1 MEVPRETLDLDAL
14 RLLAHP
20 LRQRIEREL
29 RGGPVT
35 ATTLARALGESTGL
49 TSYHLRELAKHG
61 FVEEV
66 PELARGR
73 ERWWR
78 FVPKDRRFPR
88 RSQQSPEMRAVVDEM
103 NARDFATDFA
113 QFSQAQIDADGSDP
127 WADAFPFSRGSIQVT
142 LAELEEFFEE
152 YIALLRRYQRP
163 DEQAPPGAR
172 TMLTRFFAYPA
183 PDNRPSSEDSTPSE

>member
-1 MEVPRETLDLDAL
+1 MDVPRETLDLDAL

-20 LRQRIEREL
+20 LRQRIELEL
-29 RGGPVT
+29 RQGPVT
-35 ATTLARALGESTGL
+35 ATTLSRKLGESTGL

-66 PELARGR
+66 PELAHGR

-78 FVPKDRRFPR
+78 FVRKDRRFPR
-88 RSQQSPEMRAVVDEM
+88 RSKQSPQMRAVVDEM
-103 NARDFATDFA
+103 NARDFAADFA
-113 QFSQAQIDADGSDP
+113 QFAQAQIDADAGGP

-142 LAELEEFFEE
+142 LEELEEFFEE

-163 DEQAPPGAR
+163 EEQTPPEAR
-172 TMLTRFFAYPA
+172 TVLTRFFAYPA
-183 PDNRPSSEDSTPSE
+183 PGATPSSEEITPPE

>member
-1 MEVPRETLDLDAL
+1 VDVPREILDLDAL

-20 LRQRIEREL
+20 LRRRIEREL
-29 RGGPVT
+29 RRGPVT

-66 PELARGR
+66 PELAHGR

-78 FVPKDRRFPR
+78 FVPKDRRLPL
-88 RSQQSPEMRAVVDEM
+88 RSAQSPEMRAVVDEL

-113 QFSQAQIDADGSDP
+113 EFSRAQTGADEHGP

-142 LAELEEFFEE
+142 FEELKEFFED
-152 YIALLRRYQRP
+152 YIALLNRYKRP
-163 DEQAPPGAR
+163 NEQPPPGAR
-172 TMLTRFFAYPA
+172 TVLTRFFAYPA
-183 PDNRPSSEDSTPSE
+183 PDDPPSSEGVTDQE